1 MKLFDHCY
9 IVFPHA
15 KTLFE
20 ITTDCNELYD
30 KLQIYYG
37 EIFYKKITNRLNCA
51 VKTINYFNGE
61 LSTPTTIVSK
71 VLNNTDLAL
80 SEILRYIRNNLCL
93 EKAFNSYHASC
104 VKIEDKTVML
114 VGGTSSGKTTL
125 TAFLSYCPNAT
136 IISEDITIVNYND
149 CSVSLLHRP
158 LFLRINSY
166 KLLSDDYNIDFKIPR
181 FVTYSGSERVVVKDV
196 ERCLLEE
203 AKLTAILFLKLD
215 KDLQQTKE
223 INGFESL
230 LENSYSNFDFHKNV
244 CSALSLTRRVPSF
257 NFNYY
262 NLEDAYEVIKEI

>member
-1 MKLFDHCY
+1 MKFFDHCY
-9 IVFPHA
+9 IVFPRA
-15 KTLFE
+15 KTLFA

-37 EIFYKKITNRLNCA
+37 EIFYRKLTNRLKCA
-51 VKTINYFNGE
+51 VQTINYFNGE
-61 LSTPTTIVSK
+61 LSISTTIISK

-114 VGGTSSGKTTL
+114 VGGTSCGKTTL

-136 IISEDITIVNYND
+136 IISEDITIVNYNV
-149 CSVSLLHRP
+149 CTVSPLHRP
-158 LFLRINSY
+158 LFLRMNSY
-166 KLLSDDYNIDFKIPR
+166 KLLSNDYNIGFQTPR
-181 FVTYSGSERVVVKDV
+181 FITYSGSERVMVKDV
-196 ERCLLEE
+196 ECCLLDE

-215 KDLQQTKE
+215 KDLQCIKE

-244 CSALSLTRRVPSF
+244 CSALSLCCRVPSF
-257 NFNYY
+257 SFHYY
-262 NLEDAYEVIKEI
+262 NLEDAYEVIKKI

>member
-1 MKLFDHCY
+1 MKLYDHCY
-9 IVFPHA
+9 VVFPHT

-37 EIFYKKITNRLNCA
+37 EIFYQKLSNRLKYA
-51 VKTINYFNGE
+51 VQTINYSNGK
-61 LSTPTTIVSK
+61 LSIPTTTVSK
-71 VLNNTDLAL
+71 ALNNTDLAL
-80 SEILRYIRNNLCL
+80 SEILRYIRNNLYL
-93 EKAFNSYHASC
+93 EKVFNSYHASC

-149 CSVSLLHRP
+149 CTVSPLHRP

-166 KLLSDDYNIDFKIPR
+166 KLLSNDYNIRFHTPR
-181 FVTYSGSERVVVKDV
+181 FVTYSGSERVMVKDV
-196 ERCLLEE
+196 ECCLLDKAE
-203 AKLTAILFLKLD
+203 LTAILFLKLD
-215 KDLQQTKE
+215 KDLQRTKE

-244 CSALSLTRRVPSF
+244 CSALSLSCRVPSF
-257 NFNYY
+257 SFHYY
-262 NLEDAYEVIKEI
+262 NLEDAYEVIKKI

>member
-1 MKLFDHCY
+1 MKFFDRCY
-9 IVFPHA
+9 IVFPHT

-37 EIFYKKITNRLNCA
+37 KIFCQELSNRLKY
-51 VKTINYFNGE
+51 VVQTINYFNGE
-61 LSTPTTIVSK
+61 LSTPITIVSK

-125 TAFLSYCPNAT
+125 TAFLSHCPNT
-136 IISEDITIVNYND
+136 SVISEDITIVNYND
-149 CSVSLLHRP
+149 CTVSPLQRP
-158 LFLRINSY
+158 LFLRMNSY
-166 KLLSDDYNIDFKIPR
+166 ELLTNDYNISFQNPR
-181 FVTYSGSERVVVKDV
+181 FTIYSGSERIMVKNV
-196 ERCLLEE
+196 ECCLLDE
-203 AKLTAILFLKLD
+203 AKFTAILFLNLD
-215 KDLQQTKE
+215 KDLQCTKE

-244 CSALSLTRRVPSF
+244 CSALSLSCRVPSF
-257 NFNYY
+257 CFHYY
-262 NLEDAYEVIKEI
+262 NLEDAYEVIKKI